1 MMLRRHHSSYTT
13 SSRVADWRKKEDN
26 EDEENIEQEE
36 NEERR
41 KENEGDEREQ
51 QQPAKIHPKD
61 NIDDPKFVERP
72 SDRMVRLGET
82 AKFKC
87 KTSGTRPMEVFW
99 FKMNGDELVN
109 DEKYEVYHDDEC
121 HYLRVYNATQRDAG
135 MYLCVVSNEIE
146 QNVDSFFLRL
156 RGLFHACFFYWLT
169 I

>member
-1 MMLRRHHSSYTT
+1 MLRRHHSSYTT
-13 SSRVADWRKKEDN
+13 SNRVADWRKKEDN
-26 EDEENIEQEE
+26 EDEENIDEE
-36 NEERR
+36 EERR
-41 KENEGDEREQ
+41 KENEDEQ
-51 QQPAKIHPKD
+51 QQPKIHPKD

-109 DEKYEVYHDDEC
+109 DEKYEVYHDDEY

-156 RGLFHACFFYWLT
+156 RGLFDDFFY
-169 I
+169 